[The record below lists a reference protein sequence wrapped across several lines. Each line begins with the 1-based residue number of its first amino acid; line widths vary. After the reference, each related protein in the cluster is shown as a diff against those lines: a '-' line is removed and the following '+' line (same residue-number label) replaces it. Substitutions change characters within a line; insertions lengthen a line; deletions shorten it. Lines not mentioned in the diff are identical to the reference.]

1 MVTKI
6 QTFKNK
12 DPIQLAEDIN
22 KFNEK
27 NNGFSTQVFPSSPWS
42 EYWVA
47 FVYYDK
53 SNLNPFGK
61 KEDGLRG
68 YGHTR
73 ENPSPSNKQEPATKN
88 QLEYIYKNN
97 LDVDTENLTKKEAF
111 IIISEDKRR
120 RK

>member
-1 MVTKI
+1 MATKI

-47 FVYYDK
+47 FVYYGSEPKNLPKYETKAISSK
-53 SNLNPFGK
+53 SNFKTKL
-61 KEDGLRG
+61 
-68 YGHTR
+68 
-73 ENPSPSNKQEPATKN
+73 EPATKA
-88 QLEYIYKNN
+88 QLDFIYKNN
-97 LDVDTENLTKKEAF
+97 IDVDTENLTKHEAYMIIKEF
-111 IIISEDKRR
+111 KSS
-120 RK
+120 